1 MTSAAPVSQP
11 ARPQATALAA
21 LLFDLD
27 GTLIDTAPEI
37 ADALNHTLAWLG
49 RAAATP
55 EQVRGWIG
63 DGARAL
69 VDKALGAPCSD
80 AVWQRFS
87 EAYAACCG
95 TSSQLYPGTR
105 AMLQRLQARGLKLA
119 VLTNKEAVFAHK
131 LLALHGINHCFA
143 LLVAGDSLP
152 FKKPDPRVVAH
163 ALGALQVSPDAAA
176 LVGDSVNDLRTAR
189 AAGLRCWIVPHGY
202 PAGSFTGADT
212 PDAMIASFDDFNP
225 CAVAA

>member
-1 MTSAAPVSQP
+1 MTSAVPVTEQTTP
-11 ARPQATALAA
+11 LVA

-49 RAAATP
+49 RAPATP

-87 EAYAACCG
+87 AEYAACCG
-95 TSSQLYPGTR
+95 TSSQLYPGTQ
-105 AMLQRLQARGLKLA
+105 AMLQRLQAQGLKLA
-119 VLTNKEAVFAHK
+119 VLTNKEASFAHQ
-131 LLALHGINHCFA
+131 LLALHGISDHFA

-152 FKKPDPRVVAH
+152 FKKPDPRVVRH
-163 ALGALQVSPDAAA
+163 ALAALQVTADAAA

-189 AAGLRCWIVPHGY
+189 AAGLRCWIVAHGY
-202 PAGSFTGADT
+202 PAGSFTGVDT
-212 PDAMIASFDDFNP
+212 PDARIAHFEDFNP
-225 CAVAA
+225 CTLAA

>member
-1 MTSAAPVSQP
+1 MTAAAPTT
-11 ARPQATALAA
+11 PQGAPLAA

-49 RAAATP
+49 RAPATP

-69 VDKALGAPCSD
+69 VDKALGSPCSD

-87 EAYAACCG
+87 AEYAACCG
-95 TSSQLYPGTR
+95 TSSQLYPGTQ
-105 AMLQRLQARGLKLA
+105 AMLQRLQAQGLKLA
-119 VLTNKEAVFAHK
+119 VLTNKEAVFAHR
-131 LLALHGINHCFA
+131 LLALHGISDRFA

-152 FKKPDPRVVAH
+152 FKKPDPRVVQH
-163 ALGALQVSPDAAA
+163 ALAVLQVTADAVA

-189 AAGLRCWIVPHGY
+189 AAGLRCWIVVHGY
-202 PAGSFTGADT
+202 PAGSFTGVDT
-212 PDAMIASFDDFNP
+212 PDAVITRFDQFNP
-225 CAVAA
+225 CAPTP